1 MNDKKPIELT
11 KLERLAALLRDDGI
25 DPETMNADQLAQY
38 LKVYKVDMSD
48 PQKRFASV
56 LKKSKA
62 RQSLEFAHERRQKAV
77 DKSKAILSAGAD
89 AVEAVKEKVRV
100 MIKNLGQHDP
110 DQAQV
115 YAREFEKATPEDLA
129 VLEEDLTLLEMEAS
143 ENDKGDSQNPR

>member
-100 MIKNLGQHDP
+100 MIKNLGQH
-110 DQAQV
+110 
-115 YAREFEKATPEDLA
+115 
-129 VLEEDLTLLEMEAS
+129 
-143 ENDKGDSQNPR
+143 